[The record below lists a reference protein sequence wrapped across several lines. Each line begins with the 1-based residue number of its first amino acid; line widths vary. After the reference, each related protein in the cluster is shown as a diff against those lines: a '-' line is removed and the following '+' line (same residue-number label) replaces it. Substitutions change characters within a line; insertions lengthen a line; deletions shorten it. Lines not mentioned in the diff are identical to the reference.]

1 MEIGLMLSILGAA
14 IAATVSGLGSALGT
28 SIPGRAANG
37 LLSEEPEKF
46 GQCLILVALPGTQG
60 IYGFISGVI
69 ILISLGVFGGAEEL
83 KHPTLLHGLA
93 FLGVGIFQSVVQL
106 VSSVYQGKVCA
117 AGIGIVAKHPEDS
130 MKGVVNGV
138 IVETYAVLG
147 LLITLL
153 LIFFGIAP
161 TLK

>member
-1 MEIGLMLSILGAA
+1 MEIGLLLSLLGAA
-14 IAATVSGLGSALGT
+14 VAATISGLGAAWGV

-46 GQCLILVALPGTQG
+46 GNCLILVALPGTQG

-69 ILISLGVFGGAEEL
+69 MLITLGAFGGEL
-83 KHPTLLHGLA
+83 KHPTFLQGLA
-93 FLGVGIFQSVVQL
+93 FLGVGIFQATVQW
-106 VSSVYQGKVCA
+106 VSSIYQGKVCA

-153 LIFFGIAP
+153 LILFGIAP